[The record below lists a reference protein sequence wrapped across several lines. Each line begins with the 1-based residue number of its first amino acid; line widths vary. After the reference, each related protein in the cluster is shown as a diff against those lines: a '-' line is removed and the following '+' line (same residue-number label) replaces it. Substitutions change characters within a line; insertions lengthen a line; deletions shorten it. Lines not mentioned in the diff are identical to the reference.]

1 MPSHALGIKNAYH
14 YNSINNLIQ
23 SLEGMIKNP
32 VQYSLADLILRLSI
46 PCLWNSD
53 FKEEGLTNID
63 VAYLKEYGREQRHSS
78 VRERKRSCLD
88 FGSSETCFKQTGWIL
103 LAIDLKDSSLT
114 RFSSPRFHRNHKVIF
129 SRCRWCVKAEVIKMS
144 PCLWTSTVILVPFKN
159 SHTVC
164 ML

>member
-1 MPSHALGIKNAYH
+1 MIAYH

-23 SLEGMIKNP
+23 SLEGMVKNP

-53 FKEEGLTNID
+53 FKEERLMNID
-63 VAYLKEYGREQRHSS
+63 VDYLKEYGIEQSHSS
-78 VRERKRSCLD
+78 VRERERSCLD
-88 FGSSETCFKQTGWIL
+88 FGSSKTCFKQTGWIL
-103 LAIDLKDSSLT
+103 LAIEPIDLKDSSPT
-114 RFSSPRFHRNHKVIF
+114 RFPSPRFHKNHKVMF
-129 SRCRWCVKAEVIKMS
+129 SRYRWCVEAEVINIS
-144 PCLWTSTVILVPFKN
+144 PCPWTSTVILVPFEN